1 MISTTPSL
9 TDRGKSL
16 LMRAIAGESIIF
28 TRFKIGDGELQTGQ
42 TSDML
47 NDLIHV
53 VLEFP
58 IVDLDSSKEGY
69 VGLSGEFDSGDVEN
83 DFLWRELGVFAK
95 GEDDV
100 EILYAYANDGEDAGM
115 LRALNTEILTEQTVT
130 LIVAIGEAE
139 HVTAVFSPRQQ
150 YALKTEFENHA
161 SDGDNPH
168 NVTKAQVGLENV
180 PNTHPQN
187 TAIAFQEAEEN
198 SNLSTG
204 ETLKILMGKIA
215 KVIRSFLAHVAN
227 MNNPH
232 GVTLEDVGG
241 AESEHTHSASD
252 IESGT
257 LPIARGGTGVDTL
270 DGLKGLIGTNA
281 QMGVYA
287 GDGTVK
293 RLVALDFRPSAVILC
308 NSGGMMGDSEKGVC
322 GGFALGAYGL
332 RSTASTLTSHATTW
346 DNDYTALLI
355 DDTGFFVN
363 YHESSVAEERIATNK
378 SGETYYYIAYR

>member
-16 LMRAIAGESIIF
+16 LMRAIAGEEITF
-28 TRFKIGDGELQTGQ
+28 TRFKIGDGTLAENQTG
-42 TSDML
+42 DEL
-47 NDLIHV
+47 NDLIHS
-53 VLEFP
+53 VLDFS
-58 IVDLDSSKEGY
+58 IVDVDTSKAGY
-69 VGLSGEFDSGDVEN
+69 VGLSGEFDSADIEN
-83 DFLWRELGVFAK
+83 DFPWRELGIFAM
-95 GEDDV
+95 GEDGTEV
-100 EILYAYANDGEDAGM
+100 LYAYANDGEDAGM

-150 YALKTEFENHA
+150 YTLKTEFEQHTGNK
-161 SDGDNPH
+161 DNPH
-168 NVTKAQVGLENV
+168 AVTKKQVGLENV
-180 PNTHPQN
+180 PNSHPEN
-187 TAIAFQEAEEN
+187 TPISYQEAENADNLN
-198 SNLSTG
+198 SG
-204 ETLKILMGKIA
+204 ETLKVLMGKIA
-215 KVIRSFLAHVAN
+215 KAIRDFIAHVSDK
-227 MNNPH
+227 NNPH
-232 GVTLEDVGG
+232 EVTLDDVGG
-241 AESEHTHSASD
+241 ANKEHKHDAGD
-252 IESGT
+252 VKSGV
-257 LPIARGGTGVDTL
+257 LGLERGGTGVETL
-270 DGLKGLIGTNA
+270 DALKNLIGTNA

-287 GDGTVK
+287 GDGTAK

-332 RSTASTLTSHATTW
+332 RSPASTLASHATTW

-363 YHESSVAEERIATNK
+363 YRESDVPEERIATNK